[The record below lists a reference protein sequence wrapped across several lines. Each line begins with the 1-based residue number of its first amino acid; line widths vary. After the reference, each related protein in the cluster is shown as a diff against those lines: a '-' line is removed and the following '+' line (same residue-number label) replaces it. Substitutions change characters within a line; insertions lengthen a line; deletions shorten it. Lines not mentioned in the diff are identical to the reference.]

1 MSKLLATFR
10 TNLYLQK
17 AMQILILIAIILIP
31 ESIPYSDFYYA
42 LLLTLFIYIASFV
55 QVDPIWK
62 GLLLALTVTAIIVGT
77 LLLLITL
84 LPQIP
89 AILLMVIAVIIGVLL
104 SRFF

>member
-1 MSKLLATFR
+1 MSKFLETFR

-17 AMQILILIAIILIP
+17 GMQVLILMAILLIP
-31 ESIPYSDFYYA
+31 ENIPHSEFYNA
-42 LLLTLFIYIASFV
+42 LLLALFIYVASFV
-55 QVDPIWK
+55 QVEPIWK

-84 LPQIP
+84 LPQTP
-89 AILLMVIAVIIGVLL
+89 AILLMAIAVIIGVLI

>member
-1 MSKLLATFR
+1 MSKLLETFR

-17 AMQILILIAIILIP
+17 GFQVLILMAILLIP
-31 ESIPYSDFYYA
+31 ENIPYSEFYNA
-42 LLLTLFIYIASFV
+42 LLLALFIYVASFV

-62 GLLLALTVTAIIVGT
+62 GLLLALTVTVSIVGT

-89 AILLMVIAVIIGVLL
+89 VALLMVIAVIIGVLL
-104 SRFF
+104 SRFL